1 MIQFNVKSLEI
12 QIHGMSCISM
22 GNHKKEKFTG
32 SDSIQ
37 WEITGK
43 QNSQDVIQFNGKSQ
57 ENKNSWDVMYFNGK
71 SLERKIHWE

>member
-1 MIQFNVKSLEI
+1 MYFK
-12 QIHGMSCISM
+12 

-57 ENKNSWDVMYFNGK
+57 DNKNSWDVMYFNGK
-71 SLERKIHWE
+71 SLGVIQFNRESLENKIHRI